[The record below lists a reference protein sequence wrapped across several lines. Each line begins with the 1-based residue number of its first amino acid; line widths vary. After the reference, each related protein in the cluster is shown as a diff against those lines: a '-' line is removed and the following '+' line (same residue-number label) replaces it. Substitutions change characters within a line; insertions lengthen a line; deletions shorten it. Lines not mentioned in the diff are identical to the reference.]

1 MIHLNAQFE
10 QKGRESTEGTLAIG
24 IILHRSSGGA
34 HGVTIDVI
42 IIVKDGGVDE
52 GHHPSWGDSDI
63 GVVRW
68 CKGWCWFGQFI
79 QSRLQR
85 LIECVEVRLTL
96 LQDAEL
102 LAQFVAFLP
111 LRFDDVNS
119 RGDVGRTLSTHTHT
133 PREEEA
139 RRRIK
144 KMIHYTWPTIPFPFY
159 SSSSSTPFEGIQFP
173 FSSRSSRLYQL
184 SFSTAYK
191 VCEASASSVAA
202 ID

>member
-1 MIHLNAQFE
+1 MA
-10 QKGRESTEGTLAIG
+10 GSMRV
-24 IILHRSSGGA
+24 IIPL
-34 HGVTIDVI
+34 GVTAASASF
-42 IIVKDGGVDE
+42 DGVRVGAGSASSSNRDCSVSLSVLRYAWRSCRTPNCWRNSSHFSLCDSMMWIAE
-52 GHHPSWGDSDI
+52 GMS
-63 GVVRW
+63 
-68 CKGWCWFGQFI
+68 
-79 QSRLQR
+79 
-85 LIECVEVRLTL
+85 
-96 LQDAEL
+96 
-102 LAQFVAFLP
+102 VAP
-111 LRFDDVNS
+111 CQH
-119 RGDVGRTLSTHTHT
+119 THTHT

-202 ID
+202 IDWMNVSLSLSLALDCCLLYSALLSFVCWHKKLGAYV